1 MEICTSENLNLDLS
15 ENVSYNIPSFP
26 VYIKKEQLSSYPD
39 FCAVSHWHDDLEF
52 VLILEGQM
60 SYEVNGQ
67 HISLSAGE
75 GLFVNSRCFHYGYSD
90 THTECLFSCIVLSPA
105 LLSANDYFVEHAL
118 HPLIRNMQYPCQKL
132 SPAINW
138 QNTVLKGLQNLY
150 DTNIEQ
156 IRPFAVIRQ
165 FAQILELLSEH
176 MDATSESVQNPDDI
190 LSLTAMIGYVQKH
203 YPAKILL
210 KDIAAA
216 GNCCKT
222 KCTALFQNYLSTS
235 PMLYLNHYR
244 LEKGSQLLCTTT
256 LSITEIAFACGFSG
270 ASYFCE
276 LFRRQYHMTPKEYRK
291 RG

>member
-1 MEICTSENLNLDLS
+1 
-15 ENVSYNIPSFP
+15 
-26 VYIKKEQLSSYPD
+26 
-39 FCAVSHWHDDLEF
+39 
-52 VLILEGQM
+52 
-60 SYEVNGQ
+60 
-67 HISLSAGE
+67 
-75 GLFVNSRCFHYGYSD
+75 
-90 THTECLFSCIVLSPA
+90 
-105 LLSANDYFVEHAL
+105 
-118 HPLIRNMQYPCQKL
+118 MQYPCQKL

-276 LFRRQYHMTPKEYRK
+276 LFHRQYHMTPKEYRK